1 MAKSKA
7 EIICPNVDKQ
17 KVEETRQ
24 LAEKIATLP
33 MQTKLVFAAAAEM
46 AAIIHDAKGAY
57 TCTEKYLCS
66 SARRGTKQPTC
77 WMISCGGCPRRFLSL

>member
-1 MAKSKA
+1 MLDKQANLMYNLAILIEEVSRMAKSKA

-46 AAIIHDAKGAY
+46 AAIIHDAKGA
-57 TCTEKYLCS
+57 
-66 SARRGTKQPTC
+66 
-77 WMISCGGCPRRFLSL
+77 

>member
-1 MAKSKA
+1 MAKSKV

-46 AAIIHDAKGAY
+46 AAIIHDASA
-57 TCTEKYLCS
+57 S
-66 SARRGTKQPTC
+66 SHVIALRKNRV
-77 WMISCGGCPRRFLSL
+77 SLLRCKM

>member
-1 MAKSKA
+1 MLDKQAGLMYNLAILIEEVSRMAKSKA

-46 AAIIHDAKGAY
+46 AAIIHDAKGA
-57 TCTEKYLCS
+57 
-66 SARRGTKQPTC
+66 
-77 WMISCGGCPRRFLSL
+77 

>member
-1 MAKSKA
+1 MLDKQAKLMYNLAILIEEVSRMAKSKV
-7 EIICPNVDKQ
+7 EIICPSVDKQ

-46 AAIIHDAKGAY
+46 AAIIHDAKGA
-57 TCTEKYLCS
+57 
-66 SARRGTKQPTC
+66 
-77 WMISCGGCPRRFLSL
+77 

>member
-1 MAKSKA
+1 MAKSKV

-46 AAIIHDAKGAY
+46 AAIIHDAKGV
-57 TCTEKYLCS
+57 
-66 SARRGTKQPTC
+66 
-77 WMISCGGCPRRFLSL
+77 

>member
-1 MAKSKA
+1 MLDKLRDLIYNLSSSRGRWEVRRMAKSKA
-7 EIICPNVDKQ
+7 EVICPNVDKQ

-46 AAIIHDAKGAY
+46 AAIIHDAKGA
-57 TCTEKYLCS
+57 
-66 SARRGTKQPTC
+66 
-77 WMISCGGCPRRFLSL
+77 

>member
-1 MAKSKA
+1 MLDKQAELMYNLAILIEEVSRMAKSKA

-46 AAIIHDAKGAY
+46 AAIIHDAKGA
-57 TCTEKYLCS
+57 
-66 SARRGTKQPTC
+66 
-77 WMISCGGCPRRFLSL
+77 

>member
-1 MAKSKA
+1 MAKSKD

-46 AAIIHDAKGAY
+46 AAIIHDAKGA
-57 TCTEKYLCS
+57 
-66 SARRGTKQPTC
+66 
-77 WMISCGGCPRRFLSL
+77 